1 MEAQRVKIV
10 DGGKLVIPAAMRREL
25 GITTGDTVLVDVDD
39 GELRVRSVPKAL
51 ERARAILR
59 NVGVRR
65 SVSSK
70 VVLDASALL
79 CLLND
84 EPGADRV
91 VDVLTRSI
99 IGTANLAEVVSKL
112 RDRGLSLD
120 EVREALGGLHLDVRP
135 LSPAQALI
143 IGDLRPATKALGLS
157 LGDRAC
163 LALAID
169 LQAEMFTT
177 DGPLASADAGI
188 TITNVRSR

>member
-1 MEAQRVKIV
+1 M
-10 DGGKLVIPAAMRREL
+10 
-25 GITTGDTVLVDVDD
+25 
-39 GELRVRSVPKAL
+39 
-51 ERARAILR
+51 
-59 NVGVRR
+59 
-65 SVSSK
+65 SSK

-84 EPGADRV
+84 EPGADQV
-91 VDVLTRSI
+91 VAVLTRSV
-99 IGTANLAEVVSKL
+99 IGAANLAEVVSKL
-112 RDRGLSLD
+112 RDRGLSIG
-120 EVREALGGLHLDVRP
+120 EVREALGGLNLDVRP

-177 DGPLASADAGI
+177 DGPLASADVGL
-188 TITNVRSR
+188 TITNVRPPAG

>member
-1 MEAQRVKIV
+1 
-10 DGGKLVIPAAMRREL
+10 
-25 GITTGDTVLVDVDD
+25 
-39 GELRVRSVPKAL
+39 
-51 ERARAILR
+51 
-59 NVGVRR
+59 
-65 SVSSK
+65 VSSK
-70 VVLDASALL
+70 IVLDASALL

-91 VDVLTRSI
+91 IDILTHCV

-112 RDRGLSLD
+112 RERGLSLD

-135 LSPAQALI
+135 LSPTQAFI
-143 IGDLRPATKALGLS
+143 IGDLRPATKSLGLS

-177 DGPLASADAGI
+177 DDPLASANVGI
-188 TITNVRSR
+188 SITNVRPPSE

>member
-1 MEAQRVKIV
+1 M
-10 DGGKLVIPAAMRREL
+10 
-25 GITTGDTVLVDVDD
+25 
-39 GELRVRSVPKAL
+39 
-51 ERARAILR
+51 
-59 NVGVRR
+59 
-65 SVSSK
+65 SSK
-70 VVLDASALL
+70 IVLDASALL

-91 VDVLTRSI
+91 LDILPRSV

-112 RDRGLSLD
+112 RGRGLSLG

-135 LSPAQALI
+135 LSPAQAFI
-143 IGDLRPATKALGLS
+143 AGDLRPATKALGLS

-177 DGPLASADAGI
+177 DGPLACVDVGI
-188 TITNVRSR
+188 TITHVRPLAE